1 MPISTIDNHNTFT
14 SCKNSSAA
22 DTSEVNSEALAEATA
37 ALDFSKRQTLKK
49 IGGAA
54 MLVTTPSIALSVLS
68 SNSTPYSKDNLV
80 VSKSGSELS
89 GSEISISLT
98 LEPQASI
105 RITNNTDEPI
115 ALKHVYPGILHAGY
129 QSYDIN
135 EVLAGGDLT
144 IAARQTQSLKVSPV
158 KSTQAETVFPR
169 HLYSKQPLR
178 VASVTG
184 ADRRGPLINSSRS
197 FYA

>member
-1 MPISTIDNHNTFT
+1 MPISTISNHNTF
-14 SCKNSSAA
+14 SSYNNSSA
-22 DTSEVNSEALAEATA
+22 DTAEVISEVPAALAGTTA
-37 ALDFSKRQTLKK
+37 ALDSSKRKTLKK

-54 MLVTTPSIALSVLS
+54 LLATTPSIALSVLS
-68 SNSTPYSKDNLV
+68 SNSTSFSKDNLV
-80 VSKSGSELS
+80 VSKSGSEL
-89 GSEISISLT
+89 SISLT

-105 RITNNTDEPI
+105 RITNNTDQPI
-115 ALKHVYPGILHAGY
+115 ALKHVYPGILHVGY

-135 EVLAGGDLT
+135 EVLARGDLT
-144 IAARQTQSLKVSPV
+144 IAAGQTHSVKVSPV
-158 KSTQAETVFPR
+158 KSTQAETDFPR